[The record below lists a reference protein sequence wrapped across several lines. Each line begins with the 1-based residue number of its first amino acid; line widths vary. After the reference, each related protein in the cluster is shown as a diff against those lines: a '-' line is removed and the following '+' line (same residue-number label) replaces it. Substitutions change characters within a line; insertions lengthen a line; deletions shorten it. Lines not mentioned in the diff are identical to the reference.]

1 MNTRSARILAA
12 LAQPELIALAILLIA
27 LAAFSQ
33 SRDFSWPYLLS
44 STSLYMEVGIMALAM
59 SFLIISGNIDLSIA
73 ANLALTGVLCARL
86 HAAGVPMPVVTV
98 FGPVIGALLGL
109 FNGVLVALLRLPSLV
124 VTLGTLALY
133 RGLAQA
139 IAGDYSIG
147 GFPEWFLGADTRF
160 AGPFP
165 LPLVIF
171 LALAV
176 VAAVLLHKSIF
187 GRVVYSIG
195 TSEPAALFSGMHVA
209 RTKLIVFILSGAA
222 AGLGAMLM
230 LSRLSYARWDHAL
243 GEELAVITAVVLG
256 GTSIFGG
263 RGTILGTAAALFALG
278 IIRTMMHLR
287 NVPAEKQLA
296 ATGALLIAAV
306 LLTTLAQQLS
316 GFRSKGAARE

>member
-1 MNTRSARILAA
+1 MTPRTARILAA
-12 LAQPELIALAILLIA
+12 LAQPELIALAILVVA
-27 LAAFSQ
+27 LVAFSQ

-59 SFLIISGNIDLSIA
+59 SFVIISGNIDLSIA
-73 ANLALTGVLCARL
+73 ANLALTGILCAKL
-86 HAAGVPMPVVTV
+86 HAAGLPMPLVIAC
-98 FGPVIGALLGL
+98 GPLIGALLGL
-109 FNGVLVALLRLPSLV
+109 VNGIFIALLRLPSLV

-139 IAGDYSIG
+139 IAGDHSIG
-147 GFPEWFLGADTRF
+147 GFTERFLGADTRY

-165 LPLVIF
+165 LPLILF
-171 LALAV
+171 LLLAALCAV
-176 VAAVLLHKSIF
+176 VLHKSMF

-195 TSEPAALFSGMHVA
+195 TSEPAALFSGMPVA
-209 RTKLIVFILSGAA
+209 RTKLTVFVLAGAA

-287 NVPAEKQLA
+287 NVSAEKQLA
-296 ATGALLIAAV
+296 ATGALLIVAV

-316 GFRSKGAARE
+316 ALRSKGAARE